1 METLPTGLGLEPWQ
15 EVALRLGT
23 AVLWGGILGINRDLH
38 HKPAGVRVLSLVAL
52 GSATVAL
59 AAMTSLAVVGEPI
72 PEAATRVMQGI
83 LSGIGFLGAGVIM
96 RGSGPLEVHGL
107 TTASSVWVAACLGIA
122 SGTGQWL
129 IGTIAFALAMII
141 LTVGERLE
149 HAIADYVRDH
159 QKKS

>member
-1 METLPTGLGLEPWQ
+1 MTGMELEPWQ
-15 EVALRLGT
+15 EIALRLGT

-52 GSATVAL
+52 GSATVTL
-59 AAMTSLAVVGEPI
+59 VSITSMVSVVGPQM
-72 PEAATRVMQGI
+72 PDAATRVVQGI

-107 TTASSVWVAACLGIA
+107 TTASSIWVAACLGIA

-129 IGTIAFALAMII
+129 VGTIAFALAMLI

-149 HAIADYVRDH
+149 HAIAHYVRDH
-159 QKKS
+159 QEKS